1 MKNNKKGFTLI
12 EVLIVVVIV
21 GLLANMATANFKGK
35 TDEAREVSD
44 KASMVNIMT
53 ALELYEMDKGKYP
66 DDGGENPLAILLGKN
81 SEETIYLKI
90 DESELER
97 YEYALSKDKKSYT
110 IDIKKED

>member
-21 GLLANMATANFKGK
+21 GLLANMAAANFKGK
-35 TDEAREVSD
+35 TDEAREVAD
-44 KASMVNIMT
+44 KASMINIMT

-66 DDGGENPLAILLGKN
+66 DDKAENPLLILLGKP
-81 SEETIYLKI
+81 SGTVYLKI
-90 DESELER
+90 DELDLER
-97 YEYALSKDKKSYT
+97 YEYVLSDDKKSYT